1 VLILKGVMAMD
12 IKQALTKLV
21 ARIDLTTEEMISVM
35 RIVMTGGATPAQI
48 GGFLVALRMKGET
61 LDEITGA
68 AMVMRELA
76 TPVDINVDFLVDT
89 CGTGGDGANL
99 FNVSTASAFVVA
111 AAGGRVAKHGNRSVS
126 SSTGSADVLEAA
138 GIKLDITAEQVARCV
153 REIGVGFMFAPAHH
167 SAMRHAIG
175 PRKELGMRTI
185 FNMLGPMT
193 NPANVKRQVIGVFN
207 GELCKPMAEVLGRL
221 GSEHVMVVHA
231 KDGLDEISLATETQ
245 IAELK
250 NGEIREYIIKP
261 EDFGMQSKSLIGL
274 SVSNAEDSLLLIRDA
289 LGNRRGQYAEKAA
302 DIIALNAGAAVYVSG
317 VASSLS
323 DGVEMARDAIGSSLA
338 GEKIREL
345 AAFTQYLQ

>member
-1 VLILKGVMAMD
+1 ME
-12 IKQALTKLV
+12 IKQALLKLV
-21 ARIDLTTEEMISVM
+21 AQIDLSTEEMISVM
-35 RIVMTGGATPAQI
+35 RTVMTGGATPAQI
-48 GGFLVALRMKGET
+48 GGLLVALRMKSET

-76 TPVDINVDFLVDT
+76 TPVDIDVDYLVDT

-138 GIKLDITAEQVARCV
+138 GIKLDITAEQVVRCV
-153 REIGVGFMFAPAHH
+153 REIGVGFMFAPSHH

-207 GELCKPMAEVLGRL
+207 GELCRPMAEVLGRL

-245 IAELK
+245 VAELK
-250 NGEIREYIIKP
+250 NGEIVEYSIKP

-302 DIIALNAGAAVYVSG
+302 DIIALNAGAAIYVSG
-317 VASSLS
+317 VANSLS

-345 AAFTQYLQ
+345 AAFTQYLE

>member
-1 VLILKGVMAMD
+1 MAMD

-21 ARIDLTTEEMISVM
+21 ARIDLSTEEMISVM
-35 RIVMTGGATPAQI
+35 RVVMTGGATPAQI

-76 TPVDINVDFLVDT
+76 TPVDLDVNYLVDT

-99 FNVSTASAFVVA
+99 FNISTASAFVVA

-167 SAMRHAIG
+167 AAMRHAIG

-193 NPANVKRQVIGVFN
+193 NPARVKRQVIGVFN
-207 GELCKPMAEVLGRL
+207 GDLCKPMAEVLARL

-231 KDGLDEISLATETQ
+231 KDGLDEISLSAETQ
-245 IAELK
+245 VAELK

-261 EDFGMQSKSLIGL
+261 EDFGIQSSSLIGL
-274 SVSNAEDSLLLIRDA
+274 SVANAEESLLLIRDA
-289 LGNRRGQYAEKAA
+289 LGNRRGQYAQKAA
-302 DIIALNAGAAVYVSG
+302 DIIALNAGAAIYVSG
-317 VASSLS
+317 VTSTLA

-338 GEKIREL
+338 GEKIHEL
-345 AAFTQYLQ
+345 AAFTHYLQ

>member
-1 VLILKGVMAMD
+1 MD
-12 IKQALTKLV
+12 IKQALNTLV
-21 ARIDLTTEEMISVM
+21 ARVDLSTEEMIAVM
-35 RIVMTGGATPAQI
+35 RIIMTGGATPAQI

-76 TPVDINVDFLVDT
+76 TPVDIHVDYLVDT

-153 REIGVGFMFAPAHH
+153 KEIGVGFMFAPAHH
-167 SAMRHAIG
+167 SAMKHAIG

-185 FNMLGPMT
+185 FNMLGPIT

-207 GELCKPMAEVLGRL
+207 GALCKPMAEVLGRL

-245 IAELK
+245 VAELK
-250 NGEIREYIIKP
+250 NGEIREYTIKP
-261 EDFGMQSKSLIGL
+261 EDFGIQSKSLIGL
-274 SVSNAEDSLLLIRDA
+274 SVKSAEDSLLLIQDA

-302 DIIALNAGAAVYVSG
+302 DIITLNAGAAIYVSG
-317 VASSLS
+317 VADTLV
-323 DGVEMARDAIGSSLA
+323 DGIEMARDAIGSSLA

-345 AAFTQYLQ
+345 AAFTHYL

>member
-1 VLILKGVMAMD
+1 MD
-12 IKQALTKLV
+12 IKQALSTLV
-21 ARIDLTTEEMISVM
+21 ARVDLSTDEMIKVM
-35 RIVMTGGATPAQI
+35 RIIMTGGATPAQI

-76 TPVDINVDFLVDT
+76 TPVDLHVDYLVDT

-126 SSTGSADVLEAA
+126 SLTGSADVLEAA

-153 REIGVGFMFAPAHH
+153 KEIGVGFMFAPSHH
-167 SAMRHAIG
+167 SAMKHAIG

-185 FNMLGPMT
+185 FNMLGPIT

-207 GELCKPMAEVLGRL
+207 GALCKPMAQVLARL

-245 IAELK
+245 VAELK
-250 NGEIREYIIKP
+250 NGEIREYTIKP
-261 EDFGMQSKSLIGL
+261 EDFGIQSKSLIGL
-274 SVSNAEDSLLLIRDA
+274 SVKSAEDSLLLIQDA

-302 DIIALNAGAAVYVSG
+302 DIITLNAGAAIYVSG
-317 VASSLS
+317 VADSLV

-345 AAFTQYLQ
+345 AAFTHYL

>member
-1 VLILKGVMAMD
+1 MD